1 MISFLEGQIV
11 QKFPTKIIMNVNGV
25 GYEVNISL
33 NTYEQLPR
41 DRDTIQ
47 ILTYL
52 HVREDSMQLFGFVS
66 ADERDLFVKLIGVSG
81 VGPRLAQGMLSGTTP
96 QDFKTAVLTNDLGR
110 LTAIPGVGRKTA
122 QRLVL
127 DLKDKFQSDKLQE
140 MAAEPTLQESMSEE
154 AVLALISLGYK
165 QAIAQKA
172 VREVLHREP
181 ELNTL
186 EELVK
191 FSLAQVQKVSR

>member
-41 DRDTIQ
+41 DRETIQ

-52 HVREDSMQLFGFVS
+52 HVREDSMQLFGFAS
-66 ADERDLFVKLIGVSG
+66 ADERDLFLKLIGVSG

-96 QDFKTAVLTNDLGR
+96 QDFKTAILTNDLGR

-127 DLKDKFQSDKLQE
+127 DLKDKFQADKLQDL
-140 MAAEPTLQESMSEE
+140 AEPTAQESMSEE
-154 AVLALISLGYK
+154 AILALVSLGYK
-165 QAIAQKA
+165 QGIAQMA
-172 VREVLHREP
+172 VREVLHRKP
-181 ELNTL
+181 ELETL
-186 EELVK
+186 EEIIK
-191 FSLAQVQKVSR
+191 FSLAQVQKVS

>member
-1 MISFLEGQIV
+1 MISFLEGRIV

-41 DRDTIQ
+41 DRETIQ

-52 HVREDSMQLFGFVS
+52 HVREDSMQLYGFAS
-66 ADERDLFVKLIGVSG
+66 ADERDLFLKLIGISG

-127 DLKDKFQSDKLQE
+127 DLKDKFQSDKLQDL
-140 MAAEPTLQESMSEE
+140 AEPTPQETMSEE
-154 AVLALISLGYK
+154 AVLALVSLGYK
-165 QAIAQKA
+165 QGIAQKA
-172 VREVLHREP
+172 VREVLHRKP
-181 ELNTL
+181 ELGTL
-186 EELVK
+186 EEIIK
-191 FSLAQVQKVSR
+191 FSLAQVQKMS

>member
-127 DLKDKFQSDKLQE
+127 DLKDKFQSDKLKE

-165 QAIAQKA
+165 QGIAQKA

-181 ELNTL
+181 EVNSL

>member
-1 MISFLEGQIV
+1 LEGRIV

-41 DRDTIQ
+41 DRETIQ

-52 HVREDSMQLFGFVS
+52 HVREDSMQLYGFAS
-66 ADERDLFVKLIGVSG
+66 ADERDLFLKLIGISG

-127 DLKDKFQSDKLQE
+127 DLKDKFQSDKLQDL
-140 MAAEPTLQESMSEE
+140 AEPTPQETMSEE
-154 AVLALISLGYK
+154 AVLALVSLGYK
-165 QAIAQKA
+165 QGIAQKA
-172 VREVLHREP
+172 VREVLHRKP
-181 ELNTL
+181 ELGTL
-186 EELVK
+186 EEIIK
-191 FSLAQVQKVSR
+191 FSLAQVQKMS

>member
-1 MISFLEGQIV
+1 MISFLKGQIV
-11 QKFPTKIIMNVNGV
+11 QKFPTKIIMDVNGV

-41 DRDTIQ
+41 DRETIQ

-66 ADERDLFVKLIGVSG
+66 ADERDLFLKLIGVSG

-96 QDFKTAVLTNDLGR
+96 QDFKTAILTNDLGR

-140 MAAEPTLQESMSEE
+140 MAQPTLEEKMSEE
-154 AVLALISLGYK
+154 AVLALVSLGYR
-165 QAIAQKA
+165 QGIAQKA
-172 VREVLHREP
+172 VQEVLRRESD
-181 ELNTL
+181 LGTL

-191 FSLAQVQKVSR
+191 FSLAQVQKVS

>member
-41 DRDTIQ
+41 DPETIQ

-52 HVREDSMQLFGFVS
+52 HVREDSMQLFGFFS

-140 MAAEPTLQESMSEE
+140 MAAEPTLRESILEE
-154 AVLALISLGYK
+154 AVLALVSLGYK
-165 QAIAQKA
+165 QGIAQKA
-172 VREVLHREP
+172 VQEVLRREP

-186 EELVK
+186 EELIK
-191 FSLAQVQKVSR
+191 FSLAQVQKVS

>member
-140 MAAEPTLQESMSEE
+140 MAAEPTLRESMSEE

-165 QAIAQKA
+165 QGIAQKA